1 MIIQASH
8 MNLGVMQELRSGG
21 RSGTGAGQDVAS
33 LAEQETSRLASGLA
47 VSNDIRPGH
56 LPADAP
62 DTLGRTTAN
71 EIIRRMEAVTPAVKD
86 GIAEVISPKDD
97 ASLRD
102 SLGAALDWVRNSFGD
117 ETGAAASG
125 MMLAATAETVSEET
139 LGQGLLD
146 VLRFIDRTQ
155 GFAAGDQAIA
165 RFNSGING
173 QLNAYF
179 DNGKS
184 ETFMA
189 VQSGS
194 DGSEATRL
202 FLRSAATATAA
213 TKATP
218 DPTAQL
224 LDALRQDLEESAGL
238 QSLAEQLRS
247 AQGPARTSA
256 AMAAYTAP
264 VQTSSPQFMNLSV

>member
-21 RSGTGAGQDVAS
+21 RGGAGAGQDVAS

-47 VSNDIRPGH
+47 VSNDIRPGY

-86 GIAEVISPKDD
+86 GIAEAISPKDD

-184 ETFMA
+184 ELFMA

-213 TKATP
+213 SKATP

-247 AQGPARTSA
+247 AHGPARTSA